1 MRKWIPFIIGGRLP
15 SSTSPEAERLAAVMQ
30 HNLKL
35 LRPAGLP
42 RTRDVAE
49 VELEA
54 LRVKLLE
61 AYETVASLVADLEFE
76 RSRVSYLEERLASFE
91 DDTEDAR
98 RSRPALRVVS
108 IAREPMDP
116 GSTRS

>member
-1 MRKWIPFIIGGRLP
+1 MKKWIPFIIGGRLP

-35 LRPAGLP
+35 LGPAGSS

-54 LRVKLLE
+54 LRVEMLE

-76 RSRVSYLEERLASFE
+76 RARVAYLEKRLASFE
-91 DDTEDAR
+91 DDIEAAR
-98 RSRPALRVVS
+98 RSRPPLRIVS

-116 GSTRS
+116 GSTTS